1 MLFFLAVLSQNNK
14 KKPHISGHPIQFV
27 ACTVV
32 VAMTLRLLFLFY
44 FILPPSRS
52 AKRSG
57 GQVVPKSLSSPGG
70 VTFNAEVI
78 HTNESG
84 GQATCHLP
92 AQTPLVRSRDGGSTH
107 TWTLDG
113 QSSDKSGVS
122 IVARTVRI
130 GDGSPAQ
137 NQRDQ
142 TKTKPDQEAHTRH
155 RGTGGSPIFDIKGFK
170 PRRKLEQLLL
180 QFILKYRAF
189 GLVS

>member
-1 MLFFLAVLSQNNK
+1 
-14 KKPHISGHPIQFV
+14 
-27 ACTVV
+27 
-32 VAMTLRLLFLFY
+32 MTLRLLFLFCLF

-113 QSSDKSGVS
+113 QSSDKSGV
-122 IVARTVRI
+122 
-130 GDGSPAQ
+130 DCGSHSTDRRWQPGPEPTRPDQ
-137 NQRDQ
+137 NQ
-142 TKTKPDQEAHTRH
+142 T
-155 RGTGGSPIFDIKGFK
+155 
-170 PRRKLEQLLL
+170 
-180 QFILKYRAF
+180 
-189 GLVS
+189 